1 MSNEQTIEK
10 KTFEVTKEL
19 IDGIVTLINEKR
31 VGEINS
37 TLHAL
42 HPADAAEVLSNIP
55 EKARFNLL
63 LLEALDLR
71 PDTVKELNNALQKDI
86 LNQLP
91 SDNVAEIVNQLES
104 DDALQIVSNLDEEK
118 KIDVYEKIP
127 LQDKKLLEEV
137 LKAYPEDSAARIMQT
152 EYCSVSP
159 EWTVGETIDYLRD
172 TDDLPKEFLQIFIVD
187 EKNRPLGSVP
197 SSRVLRNPRST
208 KMRDIMDETQMLIYG
223 DWDKEH
229 VGYLFEQY
237 NLISAGVVD
246 KNNKLI
252 GMITADDILTVLKE
266 EAEEDTLKLAGVQ
279 DEEIT
284 DNAVKITKKRFV
296 WLLIN
301 LFTAVIA
308 SYVIGLFDG
317 SIQKVVALAVLMPIV
332 ASMGG
337 NAATQTLTVTV
348 RLIATKELTA
358 DNLFK
363 IIGKEFSVGFL
374 NGILF
379 SLISGLFVYFWFYE
393 LKLSILIAV
402 SMVIN
407 MACAGLAG
415 IAIPVI
421 LDKYKIDPAIASTV
435 FVTTV
440 TDVVGFLTF
449 LGLAGIIL
457 GI

>member
-1 MSNEQTIEK
+1 
-10 KTFEVTKEL
+10 
-19 IDGIVTLINEKR
+19 
-31 VGEINS
+31 
-37 TLHAL
+37 
-42 HPADAAEVLSNIP
+42 
-55 EKARFNLL
+55 
-63 LLEALDLR
+63 
-71 PDTVKELNNALQKDI
+71 
-86 LNQLP
+86 
-91 SDNVAEIVNQLES
+91 
-104 DDALQIVSNLDEEK
+104 
-118 KIDVYEKIP
+118 
-127 LQDKKLLEEV
+127 
-137 LKAYPEDSAARIMQT
+137 
-152 EYCSVSP
+152 
-159 EWTVGETIDYLRD
+159 
-172 TDDLPKEFLQIFIVD
+172 
-187 EKNRPLGSVP
+187 
-197 SSRVLRNPRST
+197 LRNPRST

-317 SIQKVVALAVLMPIV
+317 NIQKVVALAVLMPIV